1 MKVLDIPK
9 SGKCGDRVW
18 QSNRYGQYSYP
29 AFVPFNPR
37 SPAQTAVRGAFA
49 AVSARWRT
57 LTQPQR
63 DVWVAVASTMKTKPR
78 LNQCGVMPGYN
89 FFVKT
94 NVALVNQGQAQVD
107 LPAEGSR
114 PNEECIKTAPKAV
127 PGSEHPTSN
136 SQQPITNLEQPAANS
151 QRPPFGS
158 SLDVGCSMLVV
169 GCSQI
174 ARRGAPRLRYRSCPG
189 APPYQHRSSTLAGG
203 WGVHRCSKRRI
214 RFPCRSQPVV
224 GGLPNRC

>member
-107 LPAEGSR
+107 LPAEASR
-114 PNEECIKTAPKAV
+114 QNEECIKTAPKAV
-127 PGSEHPTSN
+127 PGPEQPTSN
-136 SQQPITNLEQPAANS
+136 IQQPATSSPK
-151 QRPPFGS
+151 PHFGV

-174 ARRGAPRLRYRSCPG
+174 SQGGAPRLRYRSRTG
-189 APPYQHRSSTLAGG
+189 VPPYLHRSSTLGG
-203 WGVHRCSKRRI
+203 RWGIPRCSKRRI

-224 GGLPNRC
+224 GGLP